1 MKQKNLKL
9 SGLMLAGV
17 IIIVSFVYAV
27 NVQPVVI
34 GDDRYFAPYSDLKTF
49 SSYNE
54 LTKFLVDSSYY
65 PGVYYG
71 DSLRMWRMA
80 SQNLEL
86 AIMTDSASSTKN
98 GGAIVDYSRTNV
110 QVSGVDEPDIV
121 KTDGEYLYIVSHNK
135 VIIVKATPA
144 EDAKIECNITV
155 NSSLTIQNIF
165 IKGDRL
171 VIFAQDYNYPMYIN
185 MTPIIEPTII
195 DNVAVD
201 EVEITTLPHPGL
213 YSSPDTYIIIYDL
226 EDMENC
232 EKVKDVVVPG
242 YFASARM
249 IGDFIYLVTT
259 QYFVHLVTTQY
270 SHNIRYLEE
279 NQSIVP
285 SIIVDNEVKE
295 IPLSNIQYVQTPEK
309 SKIINIVS
317 VNVQDEDDDV
327 TAKIFLLENSQ
338 VLFVSHDNIYVVSS
352 VHNYN
357 YDMLVKAIEELIM
370 PNLPDSFK
378 EELEAIN
385 NLQHLTDYQK
395 KTVTEWILQNYINA
409 LSKDEKLEMSREIN
423 KRFERTTIH
432 RISISNGEIEYK
444 AQGSIPGSVS
454 NQFSLS
460 EYDGHLRVSSTIQGW
475 SISSLFSRRE
485 TQNNVYVLDMDLNLV
500 GSLEGLAPG
509 ESIYATRFIGD
520 KCYLVT
526 FKQIDPFFV
535 IDLKDPTDPTVLGE
549 LKIPGYSTYLHPY
562 DETHVIGIGMEG
574 RTVKISLFDV
584 SDISNPVELSK
595 YEIDNGEDGWYW
607 GKSYALNEHKAFLF
621 DKEKNLLVIPAG
633 NYSKQSAYVF
643 DVTIEDG
650 LELKGKIMHEG
661 EQEKEDEGDYYYWY
675 DYGYSIKRSLY
686 IDDVLYTL
694 SDNMVKMNSLEDLS
708 EINSLNLN

>member
-1 MKQKNLKL
+1 M
-9 SGLMLAGV
+9 
-17 IIIVSFVYAV
+17 
-27 NVQPVVI
+27 
-34 GDDRYFAPYSDLKTF
+34 AP
-49 SSYNE
+49 
-54 LTKFLVDSSYY
+54 
-65 PGVYYG
+65 
-71 DSLRMWRMA
+71 
-80 SQNLEL
+80 QNLEL
-86 AIMTDSASSTKN
+86 ATAIDSARSTKN
-98 GGAIVDYSRTNV
+98 GGAIVDYSQTNV

-121 KTDGEYLYIVSHNK
+121 KTDGEYLYIVAHNK

-171 VIFAQDYNYPMYIN
+171 VIFAQDYNYPIYI
-185 MTPIIEPTII
+185 TPIIEPIVI
-195 DNVAVD
+195 DDVAVD
-201 EVEITTLPHPGL
+201 EVEITTLPNPRW
-213 YSSPDTYIIIYDL
+213 YSSPDTHIIIYDL
-226 EDMENC
+226 EDMKNHEQ
-232 EKVKDVVVPG
+232 VKDVVVPG
-242 YFASARM
+242 YFAAARM
-249 IGDFIYLVTT
+249 IGDFVYLVTT
-259 QYFVHLVTTQY
+259 QYSY
-270 SHNIRYLEE
+270 NIRYLEE

-285 SIIVDNEVKE
+285 SIMVDDEVKE
-295 IPLSNIQYVQTPEK
+295 IPLSNIQYVEIPEE
-309 SKIINIVS
+309 SKTITNIVS

-327 TAKIFLLENSQ
+327 TAKIFLLGNSQ
-338 VLFVSHDNIYVVSS
+338 VLFVSHDNIYVTYS
-352 VHNYN
+352 VRNYN
-357 YDMLVKAIEELIM
+357 YEMLKDAIEEVIM

-378 EELEAIN
+378 EELEMVN

-395 KTVTEWILQNYINA
+395 KTVTEWILQNYTNA
-409 LSKDEKLEMSREIN
+409 LSEDEKLDLSREIN

-432 RISISNGEIEYK
+432 RIGISDGKIEYK

-526 FKQIDPFFV
+526 FRQIDPFFV

-574 RTVKISLFDV
+574 RKVKISLFDV

-595 YEIDNGEDGWYW
+595 YEIDNGEDGSYW
-607 GKSYALNEHKAFLF
+607 GESYALNEHKAFLF

-633 NYSKQSAYVF
+633 NYNKQSAYVF
-643 DVTIEDG
+643 DVTLEDG
-650 LELKGKIMHEG
+650 LELKGKITHES
-661 EQEKEDEGDYYYWY
+661 EEENENEEDDYYSYYRY
-675 DYGYSIKRSLY
+675 DYRYSIKRSLY
-686 IDDVLYTL
+686 IDDVLYTI

>member
-54 LTKFLVDSSYY
+54 LTKFLVDSSDYPSIYY
-65 PGVYYG
+65 
-71 DSLRMWRMA
+71 DNSLRMWGMA
-80 SQNLEL
+80 PQNLEL
-86 AIMTDSASSTKN
+86 ATTIDSAGSIKN

-171 VIFAQDYNYPMYIN
+171 VIFAQDYNYPIYV
-185 MTPIIEPTII
+185 TPIIEPIVI
-195 DNVAVD
+195 DDVAVD
-201 EVEITTLPHPGL
+201 EVEITTLPNPRW
-213 YSSPDTYIIIYDL
+213 YSSPDTHIIIYDL
-226 EDMENC
+226 EDMKNC

-242 YFASARM
+242 YFAAARM
-249 IGDFIYLVTT
+249 IGDFVYLI
-259 QYFVHLVTTQY
+259 TTQY
-270 SHNIRYLEE
+270 SYNIRYLEE

-285 SIIVDNEVKE
+285 SIMVDDEVKE
-295 IPLSNIQYVQTPEK
+295 IPLSNIQYVEIPEE
-309 SKIINIVS
+309 SKTITNIVS
-317 VNVQDEDDDV
+317 VNVQDKDDDV
-327 TAKIFLLENSQ
+327 TAKIFLLGNSQ
-338 VLFVSHDNIYVVSS
+338 VLFVSHDNIYVTYS
-352 VHNYN
+352 VRNYN
-357 YDMLVKAIEELIM
+357 YEMLKDAIEEVIM

-378 EELEAIN
+378 EELEMVN

-395 KTVTEWILQNYINA
+395 KTVTEWILQNYTNA
-409 LSKDEKLEMSREIN
+409 LSEDEKLDLSREIN

-432 RISISNGEIEYK
+432 RIGISDGEIEYK

-526 FKQIDPFFV
+526 FRQIDPFFV

-574 RTVKISLFDV
+574 RKVKISLFDV

-595 YEIDNGEDGWYW
+595 YEIDNGEDGSYW
-607 GKSYALNEHKAFLF
+607 GESYALNEHKAFLF

-633 NYSKQSAYVF
+633 NYNKQSAYVF
-643 DVTIEDG
+643 DVTLEDG
-650 LELKGKIMHEG
+650 LELKGKITHES
-661 EQEKEDEGDYYYWY
+661 EEENENEEDDYYSYYRY
-675 DYGYSIKRSLY
+675 DYRYSIKRSLY
-686 IDDVLYTL
+686 IDDVLYTI